1 MLAGTLVPMMS
12 ERRAAPAVVQ
22 QPELAHA
29 QEVG

>member
-1 MLAGTLVPMMS
+1 MMS
-12 ERRAAPAVVQ
+12 EHRVAPAVVQ